1 MLGSKHASFYVSI
14 IAIALT
20 TLFAASAVSADSV
33 TTGQPAPDFRLQDQ
47 NGKWHDL
54 ESYCGQW
61 VVLYFYPK
69 DDTPGCTTQA
79 CEFRDE
85 IYAFRKNN
93 INILGVS
100 LDDVASHDEF
110 AEKYSLPFSLLSDAD
125 KKIATSYG
133 VLKNYGVVKY
143 SARETFLIDPEGNIA
158 KHYRKVEPKGHA
170 TDVIDSIQKLT
181 AKAGNKPMSPA
192 DGH

>member
-1 MLGSKHASFYVSI
+1 MLDSKHAPFYTLLI
-14 IAIALT
+14 LIALINLLAGT
-20 TLFAASAVSADSV
+20 TARADSV
-33 TTGQPAPDFRLQDQ
+33 TTGQTAPGIRLQDQ
-47 NGKWHDL
+47 NGKWHSLD
-54 ESYCGQW
+54 SYCGQW

-93 INILGVS
+93 INILGIS
-100 LDDVASHDEF
+100 LDDVDSHDEF
-110 AEKYSLPFSLLSDAD
+110 AKKYSLPFALLSDVN
-125 KKIATSYG
+125 KEIATSYG

-170 TDVIDSIQKLT
+170 TDVINSIQELT
-181 AKAGNKPMSPA
+181 VKPARASSPA